1 MQNQQIAASRK
12 KPHPVLRK
20 LVGKFLRAL
29 LALPENRA
37 GDKWASYARF
47 VATHRRFPSDAKR
60 FNDALFKLKT
70 SDEILDP
77 LRVFVSDKELVK
89 LYIKAVVGDQYN
101 IPTITVL
108 RTTQAVD
115 DYDFP
120 ANCCIK
126 ATHASG
132 RVILRK
138 NGAPIDKEQIKSWF
152 DLNYYRMRREA
163 NYKTLKPKV
172 IVEPLLFDSDNVED
186 YRCFCLN
193 GEVKMIMID
202 MNIRDKPARRRLL
215 FDANWNVQ
223 PFSIGYP
230 KAAQL
235 MPRPANLDEM
245 LDVVRQ
251 LSRRFGGL
259 IRVDLYSNGERLFV
273 GEITNTHAD
282 AGQSFIPLAAESM
295 ASELIFG
302 EGAGP
307 QGALQPGVKTAAPII
322 SSAAGHSSQ
331 IGSAS

>member
-1 MQNQQIAASRK
+1 MQNQQLPASRK
-12 KPHPVLRK
+12 KPHPVLK
-20 LVGKFLRAL
+20 KMVGKFLRAL
-29 LALPENRA
+29 LALPQNRA
-37 GDKWASYARF
+37 SDKLASYARF
-47 VATHRRFPSDAKR
+47 VATHRRLPSDAKL
-60 FNDALFKLKT
+60 FNDVLFKIKT

-77 LRVFVSDKELVK
+77 LRVFVSDKEFVK
-89 LYIKAVVGDQYN
+89 LYVKAVVGDQYN
-101 IPTITVL
+101 IPTLAVL
-108 RTTQAVD
+108 RSVQDVD
-115 DYDFP
+115 AYDFP
-120 ANCCIK
+120 ASCAIK

-138 NGAPIDKEQIKSWF
+138 HGAPIDRELIKSWF

-186 YRCFCLN
+186 YRCFCLD

-251 LSRRFGGL
+251 LSRRFSGI
-259 IRVDLYSNGERLFV
+259 IRVDLYSNGASMFV

-282 AGQSFIPLAAESM
+282 AGQSFIPLSAESM
-295 ASELIFG
+295 ASELIFTD
-302 EGAGP
+302 GAGR
-307 QGALQPGVKTAAPII
+307 QRSAAAPREN
-322 SSAAGHSSQ
+322 SHQGLM
-331 IGSAS
+331 GPV